1 VIETETRV
9 RTLVVDDNRAHR
21 EAMLMTLEKL
31 GHAVHEATTVA
42 EAHEQLVD
50 AAFDLV
56 IVDMELPPV
65 HGSPTRQEHGLAVIR
80 AARAAD
86 PDAAVLVITGFA
98 SVENAVEAM
107 HAGASEYITKGASL
121 DELRVRLERALEG
134 RNLRREN
141 RRLNNENL
149 LLLNQLQHRY
159 GPSHIVGNSGKMRDL
174 FNRIALVA
182 PTNHT
187 VMVRGESGTGK
198 ELVARALHYNSQ
210 RRERPLFTVN
220 CTALSHMLIESELF
234 GHRRGSFT
242 GATEDRKGLFEE
254 ANGSTLFLDEIGD
267 LPLETQPKL
276 LRAIEQKEYKR
287 VGENSAR
294 TSNVRIVAA
303 TNHDLLSLVE
313 EGRFREDL
321 YARLE
326 VITLTL
332 PPLRERRED
341 IPLLVQHFL
350 DKLCREAERDCPKIS
365 EAALQ
370 RLQEYAWPRNVRELE
385 NVMTQALLFCEGC
398 ELRPEHLHLPAFAAQ
413 AVTQEWFEQYTLGLS
428 LRESKEKL
436 ERDLVKRALAESS
449 GNISRA
455 AEKLGMQRPN
465 LYRKMREFGL
475 RPDAAD

>member
-80 AARAAD
+80 EARAAD

-159 GPSHIVGNSGKMRDL
+159 GPSHMVGNSGKMRDL

-198 ELVARALHYNSQ
+198 ELVARALHYNSP

-234 GHRRGSFT
+234 GHRKGSFT
-242 GATEDRKGLFEE
+242 GADEHRVGLFEV
-254 ANGSTLFLDEIGD
+254 ANGGTLFLDEIGE
-267 LPLETQPKL
+267 LPKAMQAKL
-276 LRAIEQKEYKR
+276 LRFLESGAIICSDSGGHEM
-287 VGENSAR
+287 
-294 TSNVRIVAA
+294 IV
-303 TNHDLLSLVE
+303 L
-313 EGRFREDL
+313 
-321 YARLE
+321 RL
-326 VITLTL
+326 
-332 PPLRERRED
+332 R
-341 IPLLVQHFL
+341 Q
-350 DKLCREAERDCPKIS
+350 
-365 EAALQ
+365 
-370 RLQEYAWPRNVRELE
+370 
-385 NVMTQALLFCEGC
+385 
-398 ELRPEHLHLPAFAAQ
+398 
-413 AVTQEWFEQYTLGLS
+413 
-428 LRESKEKL
+428 
-436 ERDLVKRALAESS
+436 RAL
-449 GNISRA
+449 GFL
-455 AEKLGMQRPN
+455 KV
-465 LYRKMREFGL
+465 
-475 RPDAAD
+475 